1 MGIFSY
7 NKHLN
12 FKENMWKLKLK
23 VCLINFLA
31 YSLCTFLLYLCFQ
44 RQALYRRDFG
54 FTAIGYM
61 YKQKGEN
68 SGFSPSIVSLPDPL
82 FLQDELLNEKQIKL
96 WNKYCHLLLP

>member
-44 RQALYRRDFG
+44 RQALYRPGLR
-54 FTAIGYM
+54 I
-61 YKQKGEN
+61 
-68 SGFSPSIVSLPDPL
+68 
-82 FLQDELLNEKQIKL
+82 
-96 WNKYCHLLLP
+96 YCHRLHVQAER

>member
-31 YSLCTFLLYLCFQ
+31 YSLCTFLLYCASNGKPCTDGTSDL
-44 RQALYRRDFG
+44 L
-54 FTAIGYM
+54 
-61 YKQKGEN
+61 
-68 SGFSPSIVSLPDPL
+68 PSVTCTSRKVKTPVSLL
-82 FLQDELLNEKQIKL
+82 LSFLYPIRF
-96 WNKYCHLLLP
+96 PAR

>member
-54 FTAIGYM
+54 FTAIGYV

-82 FLQDELLNEKQIKL
+82 SCKMNYSTK
-96 WNKYCHLLLP
+96 NR